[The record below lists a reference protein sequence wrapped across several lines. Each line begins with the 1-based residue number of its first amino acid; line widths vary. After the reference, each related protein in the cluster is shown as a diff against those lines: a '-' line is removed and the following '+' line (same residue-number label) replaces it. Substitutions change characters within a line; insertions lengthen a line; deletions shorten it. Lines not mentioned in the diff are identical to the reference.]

1 MVGMKRRT
9 FYFDWPKVDF
19 GTTVNSCRSRDRV
32 HDDDDF
38 VGGAPRLHVKRH
50 RFSTK
55 ARARGENNE
64 RLARRGTQGTVSKLP
79 FAEIKA
85 ENKY

>member
-1 MVGMKRRT
+1 MGKEPDV
-9 FYFDWPKVDF
+9 

-32 HDDDDF
+32 HDDDDV

-64 RLARRGTQGTVSKLP
+64 RLARRGTQGTVYKLSL
-79 FAEIKA
+79 AKNNV
-85 ENKY
+85 EN